1 MRALRLFFS
10 IHAAWLAVS
19 LAAVAAEGPPSGLG
33 AAMNYQL
40 HCEGCHKADGTGQ
53 PGFIPRFTGVIGG
66 LLAAPSGR
74 DYLARVPGV
83 AQSLL
88 SDGDT
93 AAVLNWIL
101 RTYDP
106 AGIPADFRP
115 YRAGDIARA
124 RRAPLSDA
132 TVHRQRLVN
141 GLAGPGID
149 ADRDSQPAPLT
160 AN

>member
-1 MRALRLFFS
+1 MLARSLLFFV
-10 IHAAWLAVS
+10 HTTWLAASV
-19 LAAVAAEGPPSGLG
+19 AVVAAEGPPTGLD

-40 HCEGCHKADGTGQ
+40 HCEGCHKADGSGQ
-53 PGFIPRFTGVIGG
+53 PGFIPRFTGEIGG

-74 DYLARVPGV
+74 DYLMRVPGV
-83 AQSLL
+83 SQSLL

-106 AGIPADFRP
+106 AGIPAGFRP

-124 RRAPLSDA
+124 RRQPLSDA
-132 TVHRQRLVN
+132 TLQRQRLIQDI
-141 GLAGPGID
+141 AGRDRG
-149 ADRDSQPAPLT
+149 ADRSQLPAASPVY
-160 AN
+160 